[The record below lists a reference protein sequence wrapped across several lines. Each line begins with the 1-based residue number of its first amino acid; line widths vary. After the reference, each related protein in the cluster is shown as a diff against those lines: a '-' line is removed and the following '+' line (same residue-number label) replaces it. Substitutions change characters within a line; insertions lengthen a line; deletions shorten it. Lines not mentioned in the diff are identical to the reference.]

1 MVRYYFH
8 TREDDVLVDDKE
20 GTMLADE
27 QSARR
32 EARRLIAQM
41 ALEAVHQQL
50 DFLAVIVRDDD
61 GEELFSYA
69 LDYRA

>member
-1 MVRYYFH
+1 MFRYYFH
-8 TREDDVLVDDKE
+8 TREDDVFVDDKE

-41 ALEAVHQQL
+41 ALEAVHQPL
-50 DFLAVIVRDDD
+50 DFLAVIVRNAE
-61 GEELFSYA
+61 GREIFSYT
-69 LDYRA
+69 LDFRA